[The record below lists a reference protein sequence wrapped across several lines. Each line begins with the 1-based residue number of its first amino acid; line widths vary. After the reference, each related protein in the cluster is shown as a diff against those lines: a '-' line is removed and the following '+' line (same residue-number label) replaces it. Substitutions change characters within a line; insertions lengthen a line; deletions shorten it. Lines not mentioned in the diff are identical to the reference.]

1 MAEEPL
7 DEEALARA
15 WEEDLT
21 KQGGAQGGMED
32 AATLP
37 KTHEAPLSLD
47 YLLDVPLTISVRVGE
62 SKMLI
67 KDLLQ
72 LGQGSV
78 VELDKLAGEPM
89 EVLINDQLV
98 ARGEVVL
105 VNDKY
110 GIRLTDIVSPI
121 ERVKKL

>member
-1 MAEEPL
+1 MADEPL

-15 WEEDLT
+15 WEEDLA
-21 KQGGAQGGMED
+21 KGAAEEEK
-32 AATLP
+32 APEPTLP
-37 KTHEAPLSLD
+37 RTHEAPLSLD

-62 SKMLI
+62 SRMLI

-98 ARGEVVL
+98 ARGDVVL

-121 ERVKKL
+121 DRVKKL

>member
-1 MAEEPL
+1 MGRGSGKAGRPGPV
-7 DEEALARA
+7 EEAPPP
-15 WEEDLT
+15 
-21 KQGGAQGGMED
+21 
-32 AATLP
+32 P

-62 SKMLI
+62 SRMLI

-110 GIRLTDIVSPI
+110 GIRLTDIVTPI

>member
-1 MAEEPL
+1 MADEPL

-15 WEEDLT
+15 WEEDLA
-21 KQGGAQGGMED
+21 KNEAGKDREEPQG
-32 AATLP
+32 LP
-37 KTHEAPLSLD
+37 KTHEPPLSLD

-62 SKMLI
+62 SRMLI

-98 ARGEVVL
+98 ARGDVVL

-121 ERVKKL
+121 DRVKKL

>member
-7 DEEALARA
+7 DEEALAAA
-15 WEEDLT
+15 WEADLA
-21 KQGGAQGGMED
+21 KQDKGEEPE
-32 AATLP
+32 P
-37 KTHEAPLSLD
+37 KTEPERTSEPPESID
-47 YLLDVPLTISVRVGE
+47 FLLDVPLTVSVRVGTAR
-62 SKMLI
+62 MLI

-89 EVLINDQLV
+89 EILINDKLV
-98 ARGEVVL
+98 ARGEVVM

-110 GIRLTDIVSPI
+110 GVRLTDIVSPI
-121 ERVKKL
+121 ERIKSL

>member
-1 MAEEPL
+1 MADEPL

-15 WEEDLT
+15 WEEDLA
-21 KQGGAQGGMED
+21 KGAAEEEK
-32 AATLP
+32 APEPALP
-37 KTHEAPLSLD
+37 RTHEAPLSLD

-62 SKMLI
+62 SRMLI

-98 ARGEVVL
+98 ARGDVVL

-121 ERVKKL
+121 DRVKKL

>member
-1 MAEEPL
+1 MADEPL
-7 DEEALARA
+7 DEDALARA
-15 WEEDLT
+15 WEEDLA
-21 KQGGAQGGMED
+21 KNEIEKDREEPVAP
-32 AATLP
+32 P
-37 KTHEAPLSLD
+37 KTHEPPLSLD

-62 SKMLI
+62 SRMLI

-98 ARGEVVL
+98 ARGDVVL

-121 ERVKKL
+121 DRVKKL

>member
-1 MAEEPL
+1 MIEEGP
-7 DEEALARA
+7 
-15 WEEDLT
+15 T
-21 KQGGAQGGMED
+21 P
-32 AATLP
+32 P

-62 SKMLI
+62 SRMLI

-98 ARGEVVL
+98 ARGDVVL

>member
-1 MAEEPL
+1 MADEPL

-15 WEEDLT
+15 WEEDLA
-21 KQGGAQGGMED
+21 KGAAEEEK
-32 AATLP
+32 APEPALP
-37 KTHEAPLSLD
+37 RTHEAPLSLD

-62 SKMLI
+62 SRMLI

-72 LGQGSV
+72 
-78 VELDKLAGEPM
+78 LDKLAGEPM

-98 ARGEVVL
+98 ARGDVVL

-121 ERVKKL
+121 DRVKKL

>member
-1 MAEEPL
+1 MADEPL

-15 WEEDLT
+15 WEEDLA
-21 KQGGAQGGMED
+21 KNEAGKDREEPQGP
-32 AATLP
+32 P
-37 KTHEAPLSLD
+37 KTHEPPLSLD

-62 SKMLI
+62 SRMLI

-98 ARGEVVL
+98 ARGDVVL

-121 ERVKKL
+121 DLGKKL

>member
-1 MAEEPL
+1 MADEPL

-15 WEEDLT
+15 WEEDLA
-21 KQGGAQGGMED
+21 KNEAGKDREEPQG
-32 AATLP
+32 P
-37 KTHEAPLSLD
+37 PRTHEPPLSLD

-62 SKMLI
+62 SRMLI

-98 ARGEVVL
+98 ARGDVVL

-121 ERVKKL
+121 DRVKKL

>member
-15 WEEDLT
+15 WEEDLA
-21 KQGGAQGGMED
+21 KNEAEKDRDESM
-32 AATLP
+32 APP
-37 KTHEAPLSLD
+37 KTHEPPLSLD

-62 SKMLI
+62 SRMLI

-78 VELDKLAGEPM
+78 VEMDKLDGEPM
-89 EVLINDQLV
+89 EVLINDQLFG
-98 ARGEVVL
+98 RGDVVL

-121 ERVKKL
+121 DRVKKL

>member
-15 WEEDLT
+15 WEEDLA
-21 KQGGAQGGMED
+21 KNEVGKDREEP
-32 AATLP
+32 AAPP
-37 KTHEAPLSLD
+37 KTHEPPLSLD

-62 SKMLI
+62 SRMLI

-98 ARGEVVL
+98 ARGDVVL

-121 ERVKKL
+121 DRVKKL

>member
-1 MAEEPL
+1 
-7 DEEALARA
+7 
-15 WEEDLT
+15 
-21 KQGGAQGGMED
+21 MED
-32 AATLP
+32 AAPLQ

>member
-1 MAEEPL
+1 MNASPFL
-7 DEEALARA
+7 
-15 WEEDLT
+15 
-21 KQGGAQGGMED
+21 
-32 AATLP
+32 
-37 KTHEAPLSLD
+37 
-47 YLLDVPLTISVRVGE
+47 
-62 SKMLI
+62 LI

-98 ARGEVVL
+98 ARGDVVL

-121 ERVKKL
+121 DRVKKL

>member
-1 MAEEPL
+1 MADEPL

-15 WEEDLT
+15 WEEDLA
-21 KQGGAQGGMED
+21 KNEAGKDREEAP
-32 AATLP
+32 APP
-37 KTHEAPLSLD
+37 KTHEPPLSLD

-62 SKMLI
+62 SRMLI

-98 ARGEVVL
+98 ARGDVVL

-121 ERVKKL
+121 DRVKKL